1 MSRVSTTATLHS
13 DPKAHWIRSP
23 WWDGFWMFFGLWGP
37 ILILLGYFGAGSIW
51 NTRETLVHVIGL
63 EGPLF
68 FLYVAVGVWHRMTST
83 YAVLGTPILRD
94 EVRKNKTKY
103 LVIPLGIVIGC
114 LLLAQAFV
122 FHSAF
127 SFMQST
133 YGQLW
138 AFFLLA
144 YVMILWERWHF
155 CAQEFGVLSIYRI
168 RASQFSPTDRKFD
181 RAYTIILMLVVNMIL
196 FFYAG
201 FQNEQILFYG
211 TALHT
216 YSAGII
222 DKIALIA
229 FIVGMVFMV
238 IALTREWMREEPSL
252 PKAAFYFLIGSHTM
266 LIYFCPEAFLLFFF
280 SYIIHHWMVAIG
292 LFNRITMNS
301 YTQATSI
308 QRIGKYCIT
317 VGPFVALCV
326 LWYFYFSHVSS
337 LDLAGSL
344 PKPDDAIKLFAGIAT
359 PTKFF
364 WGIIIGLFFAFNFLH
379 YYYDRCFYSF
389 RDPAIRSRIGPLLF
403 DATHISKSQQ
413 VD

>member
-1 MSRVSTTATLHS
+1 
-13 DPKAHWIRSP
+13 
-23 WWDGFWMFFGLWGP
+23 MFFGLWGP
-37 ILILLGYFGAGSIW
+37 ILILLAYFGAGEIW
-51 NTRETLVHVIGL
+51 NIRETLVQLIGI
-63 EGPLF
+63 EGPLV
-68 FLYVAVGVWHRMTST
+68 FLYVVLGVWHRMTST

-94 EVRKNKTKY
+94 EVRKNKKKY
-103 LVIPLGIVIGC
+103 LFIPLAILIGC
-114 LLLAQAFV
+114 VLLAQAFV

-133 YGQLW
+133 HGQLW

-168 RASQFSPTDRKFD
+168 RANQFSPADRKFD
-181 RAYTIILMLVVNMIL
+181 RAYTIVLMLIVNMVL

-201 FQNEQILFYG
+201 FKNEQILFYG
-211 TALHT
+211 TGLNAYPERLL
-216 YSAGII
+216 
-222 DKIALIA
+222 DNVALIA
-229 FIVGMVFMV
+229 FLVGMIFMLT
-238 IALTREWMREEPSL
+238 ALTREWMRQEPSF

-301 YTQATSI
+301 YTDISAA
-308 QRIGKYCIT
+308 QRIGKYCIR
-317 VGPFVALCV
+317 VGPIVGLCV
-326 LWYFYFSHVSS
+326 LWYFYFSHRSS

-344 PKPDDAIKLFAGIAT
+344 PKPDDAITLFAGIAT

-389 RDPAIRSRIGPLLF
+389 RDPAIRERVGPLLF
-403 DATHISKSQQ
+403 DSSHMDKPRQA
-413 VD
+413 D

>member
-1 MSRVSTTATLHS
+1 MNATAAIETN
-13 DPKAHWIRSP
+13 KNTHWIRSP
-23 WWDGFWMFFGLWGP
+23 WWDGFWIFFGLWGP
-37 ILILLGYFGAGSIW
+37 ILILIGYFVAGEIW
-51 NTRETLVHVIGL
+51 DIRQTLVQVIGI
-63 EGPLF
+63 EGPLV
-68 FLYVAVGVWHRMTST
+68 FLYVTVGVWHRMTST

-94 EVRKNKTKY
+94 EVRKNKKKY
-103 LVIPLGIVIGC
+103 LLIPLGILISC
-114 LLLAQAFV
+114 LILAQAFV

-127 SFMQST
+127 SFMEST
-133 YGQLW
+133 HGQLW

-155 CAQEFGVLSIYRI
+155 CAQEFGVLSVYRVK
-168 RASQFSPTDRKFD
+168 AHQFSSKDRAFD
-181 RAYTIILMLVVNMIL
+181 RWYTVVLMLVVNMAL

-211 TALHT
+211 TGLNT
-216 YSAGII
+216 FSARLL
-222 DKIALIA
+222 DNIALIA
-229 FIVGMVFMV
+229 FLVGMGLMV
-238 IALTREWMREEPSL
+238 IALTREWMRPEPSL
-252 PKAAFYFLIGSHTM
+252 PKAGFYFLIGSHTM

-301 YTQATSI
+301 YTEKTVA
-308 QRIGKYCIT
+308 QRIGKYCIRIGPV
-317 VGPFVALCV
+317 VGVCV
-326 LWYFYFSHVSS
+326 LWYYYFSHVSS

-344 PKPDDAIKLFAGIAT
+344 PKPDDAIRLFAGIAT

-389 RDPAIRSRIGPLLF
+389 RDPAVRERVGPLLF
-403 DATHISKSQQ
+403 DSTQRSKPQGAE
-413 VD
+413 

>member
-1 MSRVSTTATLHS
+1 
-13 DPKAHWIRSP
+13 
-23 WWDGFWMFFGLWGP
+23 MFFGLWGP
-37 ILILLGYFGAGSIW
+37 ILILLGYFGAGAIW
-51 NTRETLVHVIGL
+51 NDRQTLVHLIGV

-68 FLYVAVGVWHRMTST
+68 FLYIAIGVWHRMTST

-94 EVRKNKTKY
+94 EVRKNKKKY
-103 LVIPLGIVIGC
+103 LLIPLVILIGC
-114 LLLAQAFV
+114 LVLAQAFV
-122 FHSAF
+122 FHSTF
-127 SFMQST
+127 SFLQST
-133 YGQLW
+133 HGQLW

-168 RASQFSPTDRKFD
+168 RANQFSPADRKFD
-181 RAYTIILMLVVNMIL
+181 RAYTIVLMLIVNMVL

-211 TALHT
+211 TALNA
-216 YSAGII
+216 YPERVVDGV
-222 DKIALIA
+222 ALIA
-229 FIVGMVFMV
+229 FIVGMVFML
-238 IALTREWMREEPSL
+238 IAITREWMREEPSL

-266 LIYFCPEAFLLFFF
+266 LIYFCPEVFLLFFF

-301 YTQATSI
+301 YALVPVTQ
-308 QRIGKYCIT
+308 RLWKYGIR
-317 VGPFVALCV
+317 VGPIVALSV
-326 LWYFYFSHVSS
+326 LWYFYFSHLSS

-344 PKPDDAIKLFAGIAT
+344 PKPDDAIKLFSGIAT

-389 RDPAIRSRIGPLLF
+389 RDPAIRERVGPLLF
-403 DATHISKSQQ
+403 DSSHTSRQ
-413 VD
+413 

>member
-1 MSRVSTTATLHS
+1 LNATATIQT

-23 WWDGFWMFFGLWGP
+23 WWDGFWIFFGLWGP
-37 ILILLGYFGAGSIW
+37 VLILIAYFASGLIW
-51 NTRETLVHVIGL
+51 NDRQTLVHLLGV

-68 FLYVAVGVWHRMTST
+68 FLYVAVGVLHRMTST
-83 YAVLGTPILRD
+83 YAVLGTPILRG
-94 EVRKNKTKY
+94 EIRKDPKKY
-103 LVIPLGIVIGC
+103 LLIPLAILLGC
-114 LLLAQAFV
+114 LALAQAFV

-133 YGQLW
+133 HGQLW

-168 RASQFSPTDRKFD
+168 RASQFSPGDRKFD
-181 RAYTIILMLVVNMIL
+181 RAYTIVLMLIVNMIL

-201 FQNEQILFYG
+201 FQNEHILFYG
-211 TALHT
+211 TAF
-216 YSAGII
+216 I
-222 DKIALIA
+222 DYPDVIMDRVALVA
-229 FIVGMVFMV
+229 FVVGMGLMLVAIV
-238 IALTREWMREEPSL
+238 REWLHREPSL
-252 PKAAFYFLIGSHTM
+252 PKTAFYFLIGSHSM

-301 YTQATSI
+301 YATISTKARVWKYSK
-308 QRIGKYCIT
+308 RIGPIFAIC
-317 VGPFVALCV
+317 L
-326 LWYFYFSHVSS
+326 LWYFYFSHLSN

-344 PKPDDAIKLFAGIAT
+344 PKPDQAILLFTGIA
-359 PTKFF
+359 PLTKFF
-364 WGIIIGLFFAFNFLH
+364 WGIVIGLFFAFNFLH

-389 RDPAIRSRIGPLLF
+389 RDPAIRERVGPLLF
-403 DATHISKSQQ
+403 DSSHTTRQ
-413 VD
+413 

>member
-1 MSRVSTTATLHS
+1 MNATAAIETN
-13 DPKAHWIRSP
+13 KNAHWIRSP

-37 ILILLGYFGAGSIW
+37 IFILLAYFGAGEIW
-51 NTRETLVHVIGL
+51 NIRETLVQLIGI
-63 EGPLF
+63 EGPLV
-68 FLYVAVGVWHRMTST
+68 FLYVALGVWHRMTST

-94 EVRKNKTKY
+94 EVRKNKKKY
-103 LVIPLGIVIGC
+103 LFIPLAILVGC
-114 LLLAQAFV
+114 VLLAQAFV

-133 YGQLW
+133 HGQLW

-168 RASQFSPTDRKFD
+168 RANQFSPADRKFD
-181 RAYTIILMLVVNMIL
+181 RAYTIVLMLIVNMVL

-201 FQNEQILFYG
+201 FKNEQILFYG
-211 TALHT
+211 TGLNAYPERLLDNVALFT
-216 YSAGII
+216 F
-222 DKIALIA
+222 L
-229 FIVGMVFMV
+229 VGMIFML
-238 IALTREWMREEPSL
+238 IALTREWMRQEPSL

-301 YTQATSI
+301 YTGDSAA
-308 QRIGKYCIT
+308 QRIGKYCIRVVPI
-317 VGPFVALCV
+317 VGLCV
-326 LWYFYFSHVSS
+326 LWYFYFSHRSS

-344 PKPDDAIKLFAGIAT
+344 PKPDDAITLFAGIAT

-389 RDPAIRSRIGPLLF
+389 RDPAIRERVGPLLF
-403 DATHISKSQQ
+403 DSSHMDKPRHA
-413 VD
+413 D

>member
-1 MSRVSTTATLHS
+1 
-13 DPKAHWIRSP
+13 
-23 WWDGFWMFFGLWGP
+23 MFFGLWGP
-37 ILILLGYFGAGSIW
+37 ILILLGYFSAGSFW
-51 NTRETLVHVIGL
+51 NNRETLVHLIGV

-68 FLYVAVGVWHRMTST
+68 FLYVAIGVWHRMTST
-83 YAVLGTPILRD
+83 YAVLGTPILRE
-94 EVRKNKTKY
+94 EVRKNKKKY
-103 LVIPLGIVIGC
+103 LLIPLAILISC
-114 LLLAQAFV
+114 ILLAQAFV

-133 YGQLW
+133 HGQLW

-168 RASQFSPTDRKFD
+168 RANQFSPTDRKFD
-181 RAYTIILMLVVNMIL
+181 RAYTIVLMLIVNMVL

-211 TALHT
+211 TALNA
-216 YSAGII
+216 YPERVMDAV
-222 DKIALIA
+222 ALIA
-229 FIVGMVFMV
+229 FIVGMAFML

-301 YTQATSI
+301 YKQASVT
-308 QRIGKYCIT
+308 QRIGKYCIC
-317 VGPFVALCV
+317 VGPIVALCV
-326 LWYFYFSHVSS
+326 LWYFYFSHLSS

-344 PKPDDAIKLFAGIAT
+344 PKPDDAIKLFANIAT

-389 RDPAIRSRIGPLLF
+389 RDPAIRERVGPLLF
-403 DATHISKSQQ
+403 DSSHMSKPQH

>member
-1 MSRVSTTATLHS
+1 
-13 DPKAHWIRSP
+13 
-23 WWDGFWMFFGLWGP
+23 MFFGLWGP
-37 ILILLGYFGAGSIW
+37 ILILLGYFGAGAIW
-51 NTRETLVHVIGL
+51 NDRQTLVHLIGV

-68 FLYVAVGVWHRMTST
+68 FLYIAIGVWHRMTST

-94 EVRKNKTKY
+94 VVRKNKKKY
-103 LVIPLGIVIGC
+103 LLIPLAILIGC
-114 LLLAQAFV
+114 LVLAQAFV

-133 YGQLW
+133 HGQLW

-144 YVMILWERWHF
+144 YIMILWERWHF

-168 RASQFSPTDRKFD
+168 RASQFSPGDRKFD
-181 RAYTIILMLVVNMIL
+181 RAYTIVLMLIVNMIL

-211 TALHT
+211 TALNA
-216 YSAGII
+216 YPERVVDGV
-222 DKIALIA
+222 ALIA
-229 FIVGMVFMV
+229 FIVGMAFML
-238 IALTREWMREEPSL
+238 IAITREWMREEPSL
-252 PKAAFYFLIGSHTM
+252 PKGAFYFLIGSHTM

-301 YTQATSI
+301 YALVPVTQ
-308 QRIGKYCIT
+308 RLWKYGIR
-317 VGPFVALCV
+317 VGPIVALSV
-326 LWYFYFSHVSS
+326 LWYFYFSHLSS

-344 PKPDDAIKLFAGIAT
+344 PKPDDAIKLFSGIAT

-389 RDPAIRSRIGPLLF
+389 RDPAIRERVGPLLF
-403 DATHISKSQQ
+403 DSSHTSRQ
-413 VD
+413 